1 MKKIIR
7 VTTDKLFTILTPQ
20 VSEFAKEWGKSG
32 IVNVFTKHTTT
43 SLRVL
48 ENELLHHADIRF
60 WIDKYLPKHKPEN
73 RRYLHDL
80 ISLRNDV
87 PPEERINAYAHMRT
101 LFFNTSE
108 TIPIENGEL
117 MLGKWQDI
125 HFIELDPGDE
135 VYPLQERTIICTFIE
150 E

>member
-1 MKKIIR
+1 MKKTITIK
-7 VTTDKLFTILTPQ
+7 TDKLFTVITPE
-20 VSEFAKEWGKSG
+20 VSKFAKEWGKSG
-32 IVNVFTKHTTT
+32 IVNIYTKHTTT

-48 ENELLHHADIRF
+48 ENEILHHVDIRF
-60 WIDKYLPKHKPEN
+60 WLDKYLPKHKPEN

-80 ISLRNDV
+80 ISLRSEV
-87 PPEERINAYAHMRT
+87 PQGERTNAYSHMRT

-108 TIPIENGEL
+108 NVPIDNGEL

>member
-1 MKKIIR
+1 MKKIIK
-7 VTTDKLFTILTPQ
+7 VKTDKLFTILTSQ

-32 IVNVFTKHTTT
+32 IVNIYTTHTTT

-48 ENELLHHADIRF
+48 EDELLHHADIRF
-60 WIDKYLPKHKPEN
+60 WLDKYLPKEKPNN

-108 TIPIENGEL
+108 TIPIEDGKL

-125 HFIELDPGDE
+125 HFIELDPGDK
-135 VYPLQERTIICTFIE
+135 VYPSQERKIICSFIE

>member
-1 MKKIIR
+1 MKKTIK
-7 VTTDKLFTILTPQ
+7 VKTDKLFTILTPE

-43 SLRVL
+43 SLRIL

-60 WIDKYLPKHKPEN
+60 WLDKYLPKEKPEN

-87 PPEERINAYAHMRT
+87 PQDERINAYAHMRT

-108 TIPIENGEL
+108 TIPIEDG
-117 MLGKWQDI
+117 I
-125 HFIELDPGDE
+125 
-135 VYPLQERTIICTFIE
+135 
-150 E
+150 